1 MKGDKTRKSKQN
13 NKTAISEILKESIMS
28 KQVDSKGVEDASKN
42 LDNPNDAAEL
52 IGRIERITKSKKII
66 F

>member
-1 MKGDKTRKSKQN
+1 
-13 NKTAISEILKESIMS
+13 MS
-28 KQVDSKGVEDASKN
+28 KQVDSKGVEDALKN

-52 IGRIERITKSKKII
+52 IGRIERITKSKKTI